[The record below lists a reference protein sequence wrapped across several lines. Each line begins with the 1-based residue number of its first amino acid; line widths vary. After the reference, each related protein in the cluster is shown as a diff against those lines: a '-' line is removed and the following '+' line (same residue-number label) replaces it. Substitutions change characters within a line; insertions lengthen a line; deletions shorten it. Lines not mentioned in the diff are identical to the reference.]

1 MKDVQL
7 HLTCQQCIVRRCR
20 RTCCN
25 NIDTARNLGDIVF
38 DEELRAGICPVV
50 QSGCCYVP
58 KITDETASDEID
70 EVDDI
75 ALFFGRVEGREA
87 LVDEAVIVILA
98 RGALSPALYVS
109 S

>member
-1 MKDVQL
+1 L
-7 HLTCQQCIVRRCR
+7 RRCR
-20 RTCCN
+20 RTGCN

-38 DEELRAGICPVV
+38 DEELRAGICPIV

-58 KITDETASDEID
+58 KITNETASDEID
-70 EVDDI
+70 KVDDI

-87 LVDEAVIVILA
+87 LVNEAVIVMLA
-98 RGALSPALYVS
+98 RGALSPALCVS

>member
-7 HLTCQQCIVRRCR
+7 HLACQQCILRRGR
-20 RTCCN
+20 RTGCY
-25 NIDTARNLGDIVF
+25 NIDAARNLGDIVF
-38 DEELRAGICPVV
+38 DEELRAGIRPVV

-58 KITDETASDEID
+58 KITDETASDEIY
-70 EVDDI
+70 EVNDI

-87 LVDEAVIVILA
+87 LVDEAVIVMLA